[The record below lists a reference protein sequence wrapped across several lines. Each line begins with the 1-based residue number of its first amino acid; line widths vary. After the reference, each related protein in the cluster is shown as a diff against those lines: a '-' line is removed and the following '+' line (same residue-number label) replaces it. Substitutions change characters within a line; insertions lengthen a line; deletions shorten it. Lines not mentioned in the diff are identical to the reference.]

1 MDKIEKHIL
10 LRTLA
15 TKVKKKKKNH
25 PARKGKKLLNLKFQ
39 GEIKYFFLFISVIE
53 I

>member
-15 TKVKKKKKNH
+15 TKVRKIKTEKNKKTLQQEKEKI
-25 PARKGKKLLNLKFQ
+25 AKF
-39 GEIKYFFLFISVIE
+39 EISRGN
-53 I
+53 